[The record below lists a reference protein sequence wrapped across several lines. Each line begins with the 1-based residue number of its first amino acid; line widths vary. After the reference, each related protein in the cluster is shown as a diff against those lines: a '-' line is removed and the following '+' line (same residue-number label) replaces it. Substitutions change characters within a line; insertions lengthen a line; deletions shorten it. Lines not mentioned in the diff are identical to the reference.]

1 MLVNNIIL
9 KVRSRLRDT
18 DFIRAG
24 GTTFSDEE
32 IIDSIN
38 ESATSIVQALKIN
51 IKHFF
56 SIISKDNPTL
66 NLPLTPLALHEAK
79 LDGQS
84 IECTTHS
91 QILSPRNALKEK
103 TRILYKPSP
112 RVYALYPKP
121 TTKHTLEV
129 FVSALTPVES
139 AEDELELDS
148 SFINCVVYG
157 TLERLFQ
164 IETNESN
171 LQRANYY
178 AQKYRAELNAMR
190 DLQNKST
197 EPNMWKTPCRF
208 Y

>member
-18 DFIRAG
+18 DFIRKG
-24 GTTFSDEE
+24 GVSFSDEE

-38 ESATSIVQALKIN
+38 ETAISIVQALKTN
-51 IKHFF
+51 IRHFF
-56 SIISKDNPTL
+56 TFISKDNPTL

-79 LDGQS
+79 LDGS
-84 IECTTHS
+84 TIECTTHA

-112 RVYALYPKP
+112 RTYALYPKP
-121 TTKHTLEV
+121 TSKHRLEV
-129 FVSALTPVES
+129 FVSCIAPVES
-139 AEDELELDS
+139 AEEELELDT

-157 TLERLFQ
+157 VLERLFQ

-171 LQRANYY
+171 LQRANFY